1 MRTVLQRVKSAT
13 VHINGEVSGTI
24 SGGLVVLLG
33 ISSHDTIKDVRWM
46 AEKVINLRI
55 FDDQN
60 GKMNMSLA
68 DINGE
73 MLIIS
78 QFTLYGDCRKGR
90 RPGFSTAARPETAK
104 PLYEEFIKEVKNR
117 QVKVATGIFQAEME
131 ISLVNQGPV
140 TLLLDSEK
148 KF

>member
-1 MRTVLQRVKSAT
+1 MRTVLQRVKSAS
-13 VHINGEVSGTI
+13 VHINGEVSGKI
-24 SGGLVVLLG
+24 SAGLVVLLG
-33 ISSHDTIKDVRWM
+33 ISSNDTIKDVRWM

-60 GKMNMSLA
+60 GKMNLSLA

-73 MLIIS
+73 MLIVS

-90 RPGFSTAARPETAK
+90 RPGFSTAAPPEIAK

-117 QVKVATGIFQAEME
+117 QIQVATGIFQAEME
-131 ISLVNQGPV
+131 ISLINHGPV